1 MDIIDNRN
9 VTDFQKFTFSGHLR
23 THVYRVLDENV
34 KLGHADYSCFWTLE
48 LLCSGLTHSFWN
60 TIFLSAATHI
70 NRGAPNVF
78 LYLVRKYEEFAPLES
93 QYSTIQMADIRNNS
107 QARHL
112 VCEVAAS
119 VSLCRKSKLV
129 GLPRI
134 KPEHDFTQ
142 IVIKENL
149 KSTSNI
155 FARSVIKQEDP
166 LELFI
171 PVNELMYCLRSEVR
185 DHIRALY
192 WSSWILAY
200 ASKWK
205 QDKKQYLDCAYRS
218 NDYVEEKF
226 LRSPIWILW
235 SCVLESAR
243 TSPQAT
249 VLAPYIDSL
258 YKFYCLRWAKGDL
271 KKRIPFFVSALLF
284 VCESVTLDVH
294 YPVPQSISV
303 VQDVT
308 TNIPQW
314 IQAIIQTK
322 KSFD

>member
-93 QYSTIQMADIRNNS
+93 QYSTIQMADIRNNRD
-107 QARHL
+107 ARHL

-119 VSLCRKSKLV
+119 VSLSRKSKLP

-192 WSSWILAY
+192 WSSWILTY

-226 LRSPIWILW
+226 LRSPVWILW
-235 SCVLESAR
+235 ASLLESAR
-243 TSPQAT
+243 ISPQAT
-249 VLAPYIDSL
+249 ILAPYVDAL

-271 KKRIPFFVSALLF
+271 KKRLPFLITAILF

-294 YPVPQSISV
+294 YPVPQSIST

-322 KSFD
+322 KSFN